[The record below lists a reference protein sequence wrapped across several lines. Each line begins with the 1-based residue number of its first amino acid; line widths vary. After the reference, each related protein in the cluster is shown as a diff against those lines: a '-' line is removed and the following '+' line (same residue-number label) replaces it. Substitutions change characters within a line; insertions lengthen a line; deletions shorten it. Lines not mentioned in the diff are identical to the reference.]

1 MPMAAS
7 RRSRSGSG
15 WRSWRRSQRS
25 RLTRAA
31 PLPGSRATMG
41 LSRLGRRPAEGAAA
55 ILRSHS
61 TRKELRWPPRQIREL
76 AQTGGTGF
84 GFATSPGKVEAETLE
99 ALRSSMALL
108 AAKAPA
114 EQEPYRTLVL
124 EVAQRV
130 ADAKGGVTDKETGA
144 IAKVKEALG
153 DAQA

>member
-1 MPMAAS
+1 MATKADFTEEEWDTLHK
-7 RRSRSGSG
+7 GV
-15 WRSWRRSQRS
+15 
-25 RLTRAA
+25 T
-31 PLPGSRATMG
+31 
-41 LSRLGRRPAEGAAA
+41 GAGMYVSSSDADFTDSFGEA
-55 ILRSHS
+55 KALAKQLVEER
-61 TRKELRWPPRQIREL
+61 TTGTTQLVREL

-108 AAKAPA
+108 AAKAPD

-153 DAQA
+153 VAQA